1 MTCCRCG
8 RGPVPMDGRMRDHCA
23 ACAIHVRCGV
33 LPGDDELDMAVWI
46 ARGTVHAD
54 QESGL
59 AV

>member
-1 MTCCRCG
+1 
-8 RGPVPMDGRMRDHCA
+8 MDDRIPEHCM

-46 ARGTVHAD
+46 ARGTVHAE

-59 AV
+59 VV